1 MENRELQMIWKK
13 FDVEPKPIEELDL
26 LLTSKV
32 RTTMNKFLV
41 IRIISVLV
49 STGLL
54 VFLTFTTIRRLND
67 VMYVINNSILGLIT
81 GTALTLGLLSFKKL
95 QNYKY
100 DTSLKVWLENR
111 IQLLSRQLYGKL
123 RFLYF
128 FLIPV
133 LFILID
139 LSIHVYYEDKAMT
152 EVLQNEDSV
161 TGLVVG
167 TIIGLGVAF
176 YSAVRIRRFQAANLE
191 FLKDLHKRLSL
202 EG

>member
-13 FDVEPKPIEELDL
+13 FDVEPKPVEELDL

-32 RTTMNKFLV
+32 RTTMNKFLM

-49 STGLL
+49 SMGLL
-54 VFLTFTTIRRLND
+54 VFLTVTTIKRLND

-81 GTALTLGLLSFKKL
+81 GTALVLGLLSFKKL

-100 DTSLKVWLENR
+100 DTSLKVWLESR
-111 IQLLSRQLYGKL
+111 IELFSRQLYGKL
-123 RFLYF
+123 RFLY
-128 FLIPV
+128 LLLVPV

-139 LSIHVYYEDKAMT
+139 LSIHVYYEEKAMT
-152 EVLQNEDSV
+152 EVLRNEESV
-161 TGLVVG
+161 TGLIVG

-176 YSAVRIRRFQAANLE
+176 YGAIRIRKFQSVNLE

>member
-13 FDVEPKPIEELDL
+13 FDVEPKPVEELDL

-32 RTTMNKFLV
+32 RTTMNKFLM
-41 IRIISVLV
+41 IRIISVLI

-54 VFLTFTTIRRLND
+54 VFLTVTTIKRLND

-81 GTALTLGLLSFKKL
+81 GTALVLGLLSFKKL

-111 IQLLSRQLYGKL
+111 IELFSRQLYGKL
-123 RFLYF
+123 RFLYL
-128 FLIPV
+128 FLVPV

-152 EVLQNEDSV
+152 EVLRNEESV
-161 TGLVVG
+161 TGLIVG

-176 YSAVRIRRFQAANLE
+176 YGAIRIRKFQSVNLE

>member
-1 MENRELQMIWKK
+1 MIWKK
-13 FDVEPKPIEELDL
+13 FDVEPKPVEELDL

-32 RTTMNKFLV
+32 RTTMNKFLM

-49 STGLL
+49 SMGLL
-54 VFLTFTTIRRLND
+54 VFLTVTTIKRLND

-81 GTALTLGLLSFKKL
+81 GTALVLGLLSFKKL

-111 IQLLSRQLYGKL
+111 IELFSRQLYGKL
-123 RFLYF
+123 RFLY
-128 FLIPV
+128 LLLVPV
-133 LFILID
+133 LFILIN

-152 EVLQNEDSV
+152 EVLRNEESV
-161 TGLVVG
+161 TGLIVG

-176 YSAVRIRRFQAANLE
+176 YGAIRIRKFQSVNLE

>member
-1 MENRELQMIWKK
+1 MIWKK
-13 FDVEPKPIEELDL
+13 FDVEPKPVEELDL

-32 RTTMNKFLV
+32 RTTMNKFLM

-54 VFLTFTTIRRLND
+54 VFLTVTTIKRLND

-81 GTALTLGLLSFKKL
+81 GTALVLGLLSFKKL

-100 DTSLKVWLENR
+100 DTSLKVWLESR
-111 IQLLSRQLYGKL
+111 IELFSRQLYGKL
-123 RFLYF
+123 RFLY
-128 FLIPV
+128 LLLVPV
-133 LFILID
+133 LFILIN

-152 EVLQNEDSV
+152 EVLRNEESV
-161 TGLVVG
+161 TGLIVG

-176 YSAVRIRRFQAANLE
+176 YGAIRIRKFQSVNLE

>member
-13 FDVEPKPIEELDL
+13 FDVEPKPVEELDL

-32 RTTMNKFLV
+32 RTTMNKFLA

-54 VFLTFTTIRRLND
+54 VFLAVTTIKRLND
-67 VMYVINNSILGLIT
+67 VLYVINNSILGLIT
-81 GTALTLGLLSFKKL
+81 GIALVLGLLSFKKL

-111 IQLLSRQLYGKL
+111 IELFSRQLYGKL
-123 RFLYF
+123 RFLYL
-128 FLIPV
+128 FLVPV

-139 LSIHVYYEDKAMT
+139 LSIHVYYEEKVMT
-152 EVLQNEDSV
+152 EVLQNEESV

-176 YSAVRIRRFQAANLE
+176 YGAIRIRKFQATNLE

>member
-13 FDVEPKPIEELDL
+13 FDVEPKPVEELDL

-49 STGLL
+49 SMGLL
-54 VFLTFTTIRRLND
+54 VFLTVTTIKRLND
-67 VMYVINNSILGLIT
+67 VMYVINNLILGLIT
-81 GTALTLGLLSFKKL
+81 GTALVLGLLSFKKL

-111 IQLLSRQLYGKL
+111 IELFSRQLYGKL
-123 RFLYF
+123 RFLYL
-128 FLIPV
+128 FLVPV

-152 EVLQNEDSV
+152 EVLQNEESV

-176 YSAVRIRRFQAANLE
+176 YGAIRLRKFQAANLE
-191 FLKDLHKRLSL
+191 FLKDLHKRLSP